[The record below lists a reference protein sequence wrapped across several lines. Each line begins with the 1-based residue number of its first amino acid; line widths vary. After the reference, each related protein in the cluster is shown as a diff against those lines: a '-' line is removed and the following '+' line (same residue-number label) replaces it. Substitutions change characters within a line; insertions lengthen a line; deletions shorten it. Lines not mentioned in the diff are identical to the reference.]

1 MSEGGESNVWKY
13 VGIGCLVT
21 ALLGACGLGACLT
34 CAGAG
39 VGGIMVAVQAPA
51 EAAHGFL
58 RDARSGNAAG
68 AYARM
73 SSGYRATHTETD
85 FAERLSAL
93 PALTNAH
100 DATLQNRNVS
110 GATATMSGTLDETL
124 CATGHSGCSVPV
136 SVELSQEGEVWVIDE
151 VLVEGTP
158 LTASIPLPPG

>member
-21 ALLGACGLGACLT
+21 ALLGACGFGACLT

-58 RDARSGNAAG
+58 REVRTGNHAA

-73 SSGYRATHTETD
+73 SSVYRSAETEAD
-85 FAERLSAL
+85 FEASLAAQ
-93 PALTNAH
+93 PALTSAT
-100 DATLQNRNVS
+100 DATLSSRNMH
-110 GATATMSGTLDETL
+110 GASATMSGTLDGTV
-124 CATGHSGCSVPV
+124 CPTGGTGCSEAV
-136 SVELSQEGEVWVIDE
+136 SIELHQEGEAWVIDE
-151 VLVEGTP
+151 VLVDGVA
-158 LTASIPLPPG
+158 L